1 MNFGTKEVTLKDGRI
16 CQITDLKQEYFEQ
29 MVKNYYDLFDE
40 VENDPSKLGSEVG
53 VLITYYKRSYEEE
66 KKWFSEKLL
75 AIESD
80 HERVRVAVVDGKPVG
95 NVNIDKSKN
104 VARDQIGEIGI
115 SVIKEYRNLG
125 IGRALM
131 EDIIRVS
138 AGWVKLACL
147 EVLSENVKAYNLY
160 KKLGFVEYGRLP
172 DGIELRGK
180 SFESIYMYKKLV

>member
-95 NVNIDKSKN
+95 NVNMNKNKN
-104 VARDQIGEIGI
+104 VARNQIGEIGI